1 MPKGNLNEPRI
12 NFSIKATNYDKKLIK
27 EGFSENELLEYC
39 KTTHLSHKETAILSF
54 NFTVGEAF
62 VDEKSP
68 LVFIEYADNSCQ
80 QTDLMTT
87 NCMENMWLVKVIVE
101 DEGTGLSSF
110 TFNNMN
116 ADCEDKVDIASN
128 FNTIDFPSELILNK
142 KCG

>member
-1 MPKGNLNEPRI
+1 MYLDQVMPKGNLNEPRI

-39 KTTHLSHKETAILSF
+39 KTTHLSHKETAILSLE
-54 NFTVGEAF
+54 FTVGEAF

-80 QTDLMTT
+80 QTDLITT
-87 NCMENMWLVKVIVE
+87 NCMENVWLVKVIAR

-110 TFNNMN
+110 AFENLD
-116 ADCEDKVDIASN
+116 ADCEDEIEIVSN
-128 FNTIDFPSELILNK
+128 LDSEIK
-142 KCG
+142 RR